1 MGRINLQS
9 LIDEVLSM
17 AKSSQD
23 LRKKKVSEDAAA
35 QVNQPWDSTP
45 EGQSYWKD
53 MRMKN
58 AMAEK
63 QGLISQRNIQ
73 QDQDTPGRVARQSL
87 GTKSQ
92 GDNGK
97 GLPDFLTK
105 IAEQDSDLF
114 TNQARKPELENLKKT
129 LSEMGFNQQQSGLN
143 SADAPTQEEIQN
155 LYFSG
160 QSDKDFRKSVDNNL
174 GLKGMG
180 YVLNEKTGKMTRVVN
195 NEVYGPGEQANAQ
208 SNTFNGNARNSLN
221 MISNTPDNMQ
231 SVVNGINKGTPIK
244 NETPSFLDID
254 RQITEEERKKMKK
267 FTGNK
272 YLDWGLRR
280 AYNIA
285 HAPVRMMGGLE
296 YLADKNLRKVGDW
309 EGWDK

>member
-97 GLPDFLTK
+97 G
-105 IAEQDSDLF
+105 
-114 TNQARKPELENLKKT
+114 
-129 LSEMGFNQQQSGLN
+129 
-143 SADAPTQEEIQN
+143 
-155 LYFSG
+155 
-160 QSDKDFRKSVDNNL
+160 
-174 GLKGMG
+174 
-180 YVLNEKTGKMTRVVN
+180 
-195 NEVYGPGEQANAQ
+195 
-208 SNTFNGNARNSLN
+208 
-221 MISNTPDNMQ
+221 
-231 SVVNGINKGTPIK
+231 
-244 NETPSFLDID
+244 
-254 RQITEEERKKMKK
+254 
-267 FTGNK
+267 
-272 YLDWGLRR
+272 
-280 AYNIA
+280 
-285 HAPVRMMGGLE
+285 
-296 YLADKNLRKVGDW
+296 
-309 EGWDK
+309 

>member
-17 AKSSQD
+17 AKDDQD
-23 LRKKKVSEDAAA
+23 FKKKKISEYEAA
-35 QVNQPWDSTP
+35 QVNQSWDDTKS
-45 EGQSYWKD
+45 GQEYWNN
-53 MRMKN
+53 MRGRTTDL
-58 AMAEK
+58 EK
-63 QGLISQRNIQ
+63 QKLLNEQKSTVQVS
-73 QDQDTPGRVARQSL
+73 TPGRMARETL
-87 GTKSQ
+87 GTNQQ
-92 GDNGK
+92 GNNGK
-97 GLPDFLTK
+97 AQADFVME
-105 IAEQDSDLF
+105 IAKADPTLF
-114 TNQARKPELENLKKT
+114 TDPLRKGDLDNFKKYMG
-129 LSEMGFNQQQSGLN
+129 EMGFNQQQSGLN

-160 QSDKDFRKSVDNNL
+160 QSDKDFRKSVDSNI
-174 GLKGMG
+174 GLKGTG
-180 YVLNEKTGKMTRVVN
+180 YVLNDKTGKMTRVIG
-195 NEVYGPGEQANAQ
+195 NEVYGPGEAAT
-208 SNTFNGNARNSLN
+208 SNNYNGAGARDFLN
-221 MISNTPDNMQ
+221 MISNTPENTQKIIDK
-231 SVVNGINKGTPIK
+231 INKKTPIK

-254 RQITEEERKKMKK
+254 RQITEEERKKLRK

>member
-97 GLPDFLTK
+97 GLSDFLTK

-160 QSDKDFRKSVDNNL
+160 QSDKDFRKSVDSNI
-174 GLKGMG
+174 GLKGTG
-180 YVLNEKTGKMTRVVN
+180 YVLNDKTGKMTRVIG
-195 NEVYGPGEQANAQ
+195 NEVYGPGEAAT
-208 SNTFNGNARNSLN
+208 SNNYNGAGARDFHKQFA
-221 MISNTPDNMQ
+221 MVMDEIDKKTPM
-231 SVVNGINKGTPIK
+231 K

-254 RQITEEERKKMKK
+254 RQITEEERKKK

>member
-9 LIDEVLSM
+9 LIDEVMSM
-17 AKSSQD
+17 AKDSED
-23 LRKKKVSEDAAA
+23 LRKKKLKDDEVSR
-35 QVNQPWDSTP
+35 VNQSWDDTP
-45 EGQSYWKD
+45 AGQNYWDD

-58 AMAEK
+58 AMTEK

-97 GLPDFLTK
+97 GLSDFLTK

-129 LSEMGFNQQQSGLN
+129 LSEIGLN
-143 SADAPTQEEIQN
+143 QPQPGVTDADAPTPEEIQN
-155 LYFSG
+155 LYLQG
-160 QSDKDFRKSVDNNL
+160 MDDKEFRKSVDNNL
-174 GLKGMG
+174 GLKGAG
-180 YVLNEKTGKMTRVVN
+180 YVLNDKTGKMTRVVN

-244 NETPSFLDID
+244 NEAPSFLDID
-254 RQITEEERKKMKK
+254 RQITEEERKKK

-296 YLADKNLRKVGDW
+296 YLADRKLRDVGDW
-309 EGWDK
+309 EGWNK